1 MSAKPE
7 IIQKV

>member
-7 IIQKV
+7 ISRP